1 MAPTDE
7 VGARR
12 NLGLSGLAMG
22 SDITKNSM
30 KWGTLQ
36 GLLAPIT
43 KPHTS
48 QTSSPAG
55 PVISLEKFRV
65 RLKQSGRGSP
75 GKEREDVCELL
86 SR

>member
-1 MAPTDE
+1 MALTDE
-7 VGARR
+7 VGALR
-12 NLGLSGLAMG
+12 NSGLSGLAMG
-22 SDITKNSM
+22 SEITKNSM

-36 GLLAPIT
+36 RLMAPIT

-65 RLKQSGRGSP
+65 WLKQRGQGSP
-75 GKEREDVCELL
+75 WKGREDVCELL